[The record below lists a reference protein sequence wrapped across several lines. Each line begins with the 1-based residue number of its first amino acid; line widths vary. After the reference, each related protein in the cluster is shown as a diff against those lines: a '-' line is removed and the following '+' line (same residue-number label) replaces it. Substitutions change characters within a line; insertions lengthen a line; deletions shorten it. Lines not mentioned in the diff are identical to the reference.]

1 MFAQAGLSQIQLN
14 VYASAMNRFFTSQSS
29 AASSSAVQPTLGSAS
44 ASPSSAVQ
52 PARTAGASISTKNKA
67 TTTAM
72 LRHAPPADSPWP
84 RRHLKRN
91 NAINHVKRSK
101 DYVEMLLQEST
112 KQREE
117 LDRPPTPDPRDR
129 SKSKRQW
136 EASVKAWIY
145 SIHAIANPMP

>member
-1 MFAQAGLSQIQLN
+1 MFAQAGLSQIQLY
-14 VYASAMNRFFTSQSS
+14 VCASAMNRLFTSQSS
-29 AASSSAVQPTLGSAS
+29 AASSCAVQPTLGSAS

-52 PARTAGASISTKNKA
+52 PARTAGALIS
-67 TTTAM
+67 TTAM
-72 LRHAPPADSPWP
+72 LRHASPVDSPWP
-84 RRHLKRN
+84 RRQLKRD
-91 NAINHVKRSK
+91 NAINHVKRSR

-136 EASVKAWIY
+136 ESSVKAWIY

>member
-14 VYASAMNRFFTSQSS
+14 VCASAMNRFFTSQSS

-52 PARTAGASISTKNKA
+52 PARTAGASIS
-67 TTTAM
+67 TTAM

>member
-1 MFAQAGLSQIQLN
+1 MFAQAGLSHIQLY
-14 VYASAMNRFFTSQSS
+14 VCASAMNRSFTSQSS
-29 AASSSAVQPTLGSAS
+29 AASSCAVQPTLGSAS

-52 PARTAGASISTKNKA
+52 PARTAGASIS
-67 TTTAM
+67 TTAM

-112 KQREE
+112 KQRAE
-117 LDRPPTPDPRDR
+117 LDRPPTPDPTDR